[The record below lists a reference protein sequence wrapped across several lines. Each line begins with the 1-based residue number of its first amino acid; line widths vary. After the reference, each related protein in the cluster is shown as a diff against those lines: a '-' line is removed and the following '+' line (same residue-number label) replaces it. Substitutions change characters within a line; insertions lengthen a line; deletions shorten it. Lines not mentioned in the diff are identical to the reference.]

1 MRRKQP
7 SCARVAL
14 LSFLLL
20 LCLLSLA
27 VVAGL
32 GAAPRMASDLYG
44 PPTSQLSMNQRLALS
59 VQLLTLDRQYLL
71 EPVDP
76 NGETVNF
83 TIGLGEP
90 VDVVALRL
98 EDAGLVWR
106 SESFRRFLVYSGMDK
121 TLQAGDFRLSP
132 RMPAVEIARA
142 LQDATPSEVTFNIL
156 PGWRLEEVAASLP
169 TSGLSVTP
177 EQFLSLAR
185 QAPEELLPQGWQG
198 SRNLE
203 GYLLPGSY
211 QFSRTARPEDLV
223 AGLAKAFKDGVDDD
237 VLQGFANQGL
247 SLEQAVILAS
257 VVEREAVVSDEEAMI
272 ASVFYNRLAAGMRL
286 ESDPTVQY
294 AVGWNDSQGTWWT
307 NPLSASDLQANSPYN
322 TYQNTGLPPGP
333 ICNPGLSALRAVA
346 YPAQSP
352 YYYFRAACDGSG
364 RHNFAVT
371 YEEHLGNACP

>member
-14 LSFLLL
+14 LSFLLI
-20 LCLLSLA
+20 LCLLSVA

-32 GAAPRMASDLYG
+32 GAAPRMATDLYG
-44 PPTSQLSMNQRLALS
+44 PPTSQLSTNQRLALS

-76 NGETVNF
+76 NGEPVSF

-90 VDVVALRL
+90 VNVVALRL
-98 EDAGLVWR
+98 EDAGLVAR

-121 TLQAGDFRLSP
+121 TLQAGEFRLSP

-156 PGWRLEEVAASLP
+156 PGWRIEEIAASLP

-177 EQFLSLAR
+177 EQFLALVG
-185 QAPEELLPQGWQG
+185 QAPDELLPQGWQG

-211 QFSRTARPEDLV
+211 QFNRTARPEDLV
-223 AGLAKAFKDGVDDD
+223 AGLAQAFKDGVDDD

-247 SLEQAVILAS
+247 SLEQAVISGFDRPARSGGYRRTSHDRLGVLQPAG
-257 VVEREAVVSDEEAMI
+257 RGDEPGK
-272 ASVFYNRLAAGMRL
+272 R
-286 ESDPTVQY
+286 
-294 AVGWNDSQGTWWT
+294 
-307 NPLSASDLQANSPYN
+307 PY
-322 TYQNTGLPPGP
+322 
-333 ICNPGLSALRAVA
+333 RAVRRGLERLTGHVVD
-346 YPAQSP
+346 QSA
-352 YYYFRAACDGSG
+352 FCQ
-364 RHNFAVT
+364 
-371 YEEHLGNACP
+371 

>member
-14 LSFLLL
+14 LSFLLI
-20 LCLLSLA
+20 LCLLTVA

-76 NGETVNF
+76 NGEPVSF

-98 EDAGLVWR
+98 EDAGLVHR

-177 EQFLSLAR
+177 EQFLALVG
-185 QAPEELLPQGWQG
+185 QAPDELLPQGWQG

-203 GYLLPGSY
+203 
-211 QFSRTARPEDLV
+211 
-223 AGLAKAFKDGVDDD
+223 
-237 VLQGFANQGL
+237 
-247 SLEQAVILAS
+247 
-257 VVEREAVVSDEEAMI
+257 
-272 ASVFYNRLAAGMRL
+272 
-286 ESDPTVQY
+286 
-294 AVGWNDSQGTWWT
+294 
-307 NPLSASDLQANSPYN
+307 
-322 TYQNTGLPPGP
+322 
-333 ICNPGLSALRAVA
+333 
-346 YPAQSP
+346 
-352 YYYFRAACDGSG
+352 
-364 RHNFAVT
+364 
-371 YEEHLGNACP
+371 

>member
-7 SCARVAL
+7 SCARLAG
-14 LSFLLL
+14 LSFLLF
-20 LCLLSLA
+20 LCLGTLA

-32 GAAPRMASDLYG
+32 GAAPRMASELYG
-44 PPTSQLSMNQRLALS
+44 PPTSQLSANQRLALA

-71 EPVDP
+71 EPADL
-76 NGETVNF
+76 NGETVTF

-98 EDAGLVWR
+98 QDAGLVQR
-106 SESFRRFLVYSGMDK
+106 SESFRRFLVYSGLDK

-142 LQDATPSEVTFNIL
+142 LQDATPSEVTFNVL
-156 PGWRLEEVAASLP
+156 PGWRVDEVAASLP
-169 TSGLSVTP
+169 TSGLAVTP
-177 EQFLSLAR
+177 EQFLALTR
-185 QAPEELLPQGWQG
+185 QAPEELLPQGWEG

-211 QFSRTARPEDLV
+211 TFSRSARPEDVV
-223 AGLAKAFKDGVDDD
+223 AGLARAFKDGVDDD
-237 VLQGFANQGL
+237 VLRGFANQGL
-247 SLEQAVILAS
+247 SLEEAVILAS
-257 VVEREAVVSDEEAMI
+257 MVEREAVVADEEAMI
-272 ASVFYNRLAAGMRL
+272 ASVFYNRLAVGMRL

-294 AVGWNDSQGTWWT
+294 AVGWNDQQGTWWT
-307 NPLSASDLQANSPYN
+307 NPISTADLQFDSPYN
-322 TYQNTGLPPGP
+322 TYLYNGLPPGP